1 MVGAEGVAEVE
12 PAPEWEL
19 RLMLGC
25 CWPSRGSGPG
35 AVPVLGL
42 KPALSPVV
50 VLEPALDLTSAE
62 ADSTSPVL
70 LPNLVQG
77 PAPSE
82 ASIVEPVPMCG
93 RKGLWFCSW

>member
-1 MVGAEGVAEVE
+1 M
-12 PAPEWEL
+12 
-19 RLMLGC
+19 
-25 CWPSRGSGPG
+25 
-35 AVPVLGL
+35 LGL

-82 ASIVEPVPMCG
+82 ASIVEPVPHVWAEGALVLYTCLEG
-93 RKGLWFCSW
+93 YTCLAKVIKLASLSIWH